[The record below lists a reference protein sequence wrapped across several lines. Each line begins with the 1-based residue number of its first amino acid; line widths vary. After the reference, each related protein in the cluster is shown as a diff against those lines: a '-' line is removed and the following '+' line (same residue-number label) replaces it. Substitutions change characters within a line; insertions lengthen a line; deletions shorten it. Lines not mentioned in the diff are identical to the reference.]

1 MWKIG
6 RRLYYGARRDGSL
19 VMGSNGEGL
28 LQQAFAR
35 RSAASGKPL
44 VIADVGA
51 NLGDWTATMIEAL
64 DEAGAPGARII
75 PFEPVPVIREKLRKR
90 FEKPT
95 RHAVE
100 ICSQAVSEHAGRQ
113 EFVCHGD
120 EAGSHHLAT
129 DFMERS
135 GTRTEV
141 EVVRLDDRF
150 ADVELDLVKIDAE
163 GFDPLVIRGAE
174 SMLADKRIGAIQFE
188 YSVLFIRSRTYL
200 YDMFEI
206 AEKHGYR
213 VGLLTGEGIE
223 IFDEWHQDLEQFI
236 ACNMVM
242 CRPDALAWLPARR
255 AVYGIDNTRETMA
268 IS

>member
-1 MWKIG
+1 
-6 RRLYYGARRDGSL
+6 
-19 VMGSNGEGL
+19 
-28 LQQAFAR
+28 
-35 RSAASGKPL
+35 
-44 VIADVGA
+44 
-51 NLGDWTATMIEAL
+51 
-64 DEAGAPGARII
+64 
-75 PFEPVPVIREKLRKR
+75 
-90 FEKPT
+90 
-95 RHAVE
+95 
-100 ICSQAVSEHAGRQ
+100 
-113 EFVCHGD
+113 
-120 EAGSHHLAT
+120 
-129 DFMERS
+129 MERS